1 MEWHSQQPGQ
11 ILGFSLN
18 LQSKTKSEQRQ
29 GNLRASSYLNRRTLS
44 ASSPSN
50 MPPRR
55 IDEVVSISKSATKN
69 LKVRIEAKRVRT
81 EMEKVREEQECLRD
95 EQRKL
100 ITRLDEIERQCEMI
114 EEQSAITRTKLV
126 LEFRIF
132 MLMKVEISFTP
143 LISLDSFAASSSLQ
157 RLYYPMAPR
166 KIDQVGSKS
175 RTEKKLRVKAEMG
188 KVREEQEC
196 LKDEQRK
203 LITRFDEIAKQCD
216 ELKQETEMIE
226 KQSAI
231 TRAKLVLMFGILKA
245 RESGDLVQAAN
256 LTALLREIVAM
267 EKEDAIVDEAKDEE
281 DP

>member
-1 MEWHSQQPGQ
+1 
-11 ILGFSLN
+11 
-18 LQSKTKSEQRQ
+18 
-29 GNLRASSYLNRRTLS
+29 
-44 ASSPSN
+44 
-50 MPPRR
+50 
-55 IDEVVSISKSATKN
+55 
-69 LKVRIEAKRVRT
+69 
-81 EMEKVREEQECLRD
+81 
-95 EQRKL
+95 
-100 ITRLDEIERQCEMI
+100 
-114 EEQSAITRTKLV
+114 
-126 LEFRIF
+126 
-132 MLMKVEISFTP
+132 
-143 LISLDSFAASSSLQ
+143 
-157 RLYYPMAPR
+157 MAPR

-175 RTEKKLRVKAEMG
+175 QTEKKLGVRVEAKRVKAEMG

-256 LTALLREIVAM
+256 LTALLREIFAM
-267 EKEDAIVDEAKDEE
+267 EKENAIVNEPKDEE